1 MVKWYN
7 SLETKLTVSFLVL
20 ILLVSMSTFAFTVH
34 EAKTAITDQMKEE
47 LILTA
52 KIMSS
57 QIDGDLLSQ
66 INLKEDTENEAFMQI
81 YRKLDELRG
90 DNTDIITYVY
100 IMKLDGEGNVRFVV
114 DVDYIED
121 GIVDV
126 YADQLYEDAPIEDI
140 KMGMLAPYVSAKPYT
155 DEWGTFL
162 TGYSPIYDSNGN
174 IVGVLGVDFDI
185 ATVKEKQD
193 FLSSLVYYILIGS
206 ILAASSV
213 IMYFSR
219 TIIKDLNSITKVA
232 RSISNG
238 ELNVDL
244 PTIKSK
250 SEIYELNEGMKSVLA
265 VVEFL
270 TDEVDG
276 NSKEGDQ

>member
-1 MVKWYN
+1 
-7 SLETKLTVSFLVL
+7 
-20 ILLVSMSTFAFTVH
+20 
-34 EAKTAITDQMKEE
+34 
-47 LILTA
+47 
-52 KIMSS
+52 
-57 QIDGDLLSQ
+57 
-66 INLKEDTENEAFMQI
+66 
-81 YRKLDELRG
+81 
-90 DNTDIITYVY
+90 
-100 IMKLDGEGNVRFVV
+100 
-114 DVDYIED
+114 
-121 GIVDV
+121 
-126 YADQLYEDAPIEDI
+126 
-140 KMGMLAPYVSAKPYT
+140 MGMLAPYVSAKPYT

>member
-7 SLETKLTVSFLVL
+7 SLETKLTVSFMVL

-47 LILTA
+47 LFLTA

-57 QIDGDLLSQ
+57 QIDGDLLNQ
-66 INLKEDTENEAFMQI
+66 INVKEDTENEAFMQV
-81 YRKLDELRG
+81 YQKLEDLRG

-100 IMKLDGEGNVRFVV
+100 IMRLDGEGNARFIV
-114 DVDYIED
+114 DADYLED
-121 GIVDV
+121 GIIDV

-140 KMGMLAPYVSAKPYT
+140 NMGMLEPYVSEEPYT
-155 DEWGTFL
+155 DEWGTFM

-174 IVGVLGVDFDI
+174 IAGVLGVDFDI

-213 IMYFSR
+213 VMYFSR

-232 RSISNG
+232 KSISDG

-250 SEIYELNEGMKSVLA
+250 SEIYELNEGMRSVLA

-276 NSKEGDQ
+276 KSKEGDQ